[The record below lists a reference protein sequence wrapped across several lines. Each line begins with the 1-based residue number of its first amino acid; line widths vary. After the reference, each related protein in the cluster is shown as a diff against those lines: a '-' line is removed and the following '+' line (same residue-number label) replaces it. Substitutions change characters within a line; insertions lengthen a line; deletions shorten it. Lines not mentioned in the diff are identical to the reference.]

1 MTAAA
6 TPAVSDADAAQVA
19 GAYHSAC
26 VQLLHAVCNS
36 NSSSSSSG
44 GAVAAAAVLHP
55 QCDSSRV
62 SEALTLAC
70 RLQPHVLTAC
80 QQQQQQQQQ
89 QDGGVSTGCSVLL
102 HRLLL
107 SGLLQRDLHSRT
119 RAVHLLE
126 ACVEAGCE
134 PKVG

>member
-26 VQLLHAVCNS
+26 VQLLHTVCNS
-36 NSSSSSSG
+36 TSSGSG
-44 GAVAAAAVLHP
+44 GAVAPAAVLHP

-70 RLQPHVLTAC
+70 RLQPHLLAAC
-80 QQQQQQQQQ
+80 QQQQQQQQ
-89 QDGGVSTGCSVLL
+89 DSGVSEGCSVLL

-107 SGLLQRDLHSRT
+107 LGVLQRDLHSRT